1 MTTVFKGCVEPTR
14 VLLFAMLLT
23 LSSCAPST
31 ITEPHTPSPDAQ
43 APRDVSQDSGGSEV
57 AEMTPVFEFGV
68 NTTGTNTPEHFSLL
82 NHGDSLGVE
91 LGFQGLWMVVL
102 AFRTRDIFTGD
113 LTILTSIQVG
123 DDEQGVLGLA
133 RQRLIPGG
141 DGLGYY
147 YNLFLVV
154 REPEVA
160 GSEAVVTLD
169 VTDEQGVQ
177 VLETRTVNL
186 VLIEP
191 NR

>member
-1 MTTVFKGCVEPTR
+1 MTTAFKGRLRSTCVA
-14 VLLFAMLLT
+14 LLGAVFA
-23 LSSCAPST
+23 LSACASST
-31 ITEPHTPSPDAQ
+31 SSKPDTQRTDAQ
-43 APRDVSQDSGGSEV
+43 LSRDVSRDTVGPEV
-57 AEMTPVFEFGV
+57 SRSTPIFEFGV

-82 NHGDSLGVE
+82 NHGDALGVE

-102 AFRTRDIFTGD
+102 AFRTRDIFIGD

-123 DDEQGVLGLA
+123 EDEQGVLGLA

-177 VLETRTVNL
+177 VFETRTVNL